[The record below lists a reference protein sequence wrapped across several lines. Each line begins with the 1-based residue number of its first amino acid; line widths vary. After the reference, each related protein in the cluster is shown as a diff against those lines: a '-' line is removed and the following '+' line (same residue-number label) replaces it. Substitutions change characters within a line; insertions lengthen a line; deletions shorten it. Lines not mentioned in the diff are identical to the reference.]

1 MDFFKKLFGGKKG
14 GVEVASS
21 ASQGGTFTPTP
32 KHFGVSSRSERGFT
46 CENCGEERS
55 LSQKKEHMASEGG
68 NTKNVCEF
76 C

>member
-1 MDFFKKLFGGKKG
+1 MDFLKKWFGGKKDNT
-14 GVEVASS
+14 ETPSS
-21 ASQGGTFTPTP
+21 ASHGET
-32 KHFGVSSRSERGFT
+32 FT